1 MTALLVEK
9 WNVSSARP
17 RTVPLNS
24 PGRNDLEELNEA
36 FTLWLNDDYHHKL
49 HSGIEERPIDRY
61 NASVGR
67 VLIRRLSGRTR

>member
-1 MTALLVEK
+1 VLK

-17 RTVPLNS
+17 ENGSSQLSRKEYP
-24 PGRNDLEELNEA
+24 EELNEA

-67 VLIRRLSGRTR
+67 VLIRRLSREE